1 MALPKWMKAL
11 SLSRLNVFALLVDQF
26 RFLTGATSN
35 RADVLL
41 RIIVIVIAPASGL
54 LSYSLGWKLQTVGE
68 LVGALGLLA
77 GVFLS
82 AFAIVFGL
90 RTSLRRIPSSLVE
103 RKQARLMDESALT
116 LLAAGLL
123 AGIDAMWL
131 AGVSASIPTEEGWTA
146 SVIATAITVGISSL
160 VALYFLLSV
169 RRLHVLY
176 TDTFVP
182 TWRVQRVTRDNAQE
196 DSESPKDQAAAID
209 ARRSGTNA

>member
-1 MALPKWMKAL
+1 MATPKWMKAL
-11 SLSRLNVFALLVDQF
+11 SLSRLNVFALLGDQF
-26 RFLTGATSN
+26 RFLTGASSN
-35 RADVLL
+35 SADVLL

-54 LSYSLGWKLQTVGE
+54 LSYLLGWKLQTAGE

-182 TWRVQRVTRDNAQE
+182 TWRVRRVTRDDAQE
-196 DSESPKDQAAAID
+196 YSESPKDQAAAID
-209 ARRSGTNA
+209 ARRNGTNA